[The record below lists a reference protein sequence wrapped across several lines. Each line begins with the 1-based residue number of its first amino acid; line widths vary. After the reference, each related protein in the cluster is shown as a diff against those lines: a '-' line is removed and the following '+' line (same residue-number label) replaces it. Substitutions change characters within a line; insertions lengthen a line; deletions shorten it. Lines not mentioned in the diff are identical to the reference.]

1 MTLRSSDLQSD
12 SDRPA
17 ETDPNGC
24 EKHVLVDAVSFF
36 CILTRSRLI
45 AESIDLLYLREG
57 TN

>member
-1 MTLRSSDLQSD
+1 MTLRRSDLQSD

-36 CILTRSRLI
+36 LY
-45 AESIDLLYLREG
+45 IDEIKA
-57 TN
+57 NC

>member
-24 EKHVLVDAVSFF
+24 EKHVLVDAVPVFV
-36 CILTRSRLI
+36 
-45 AESIDLLYLREG
+45 Y
-57 TN
+57 